1 MYFNKGA
8 TVQTVLVLYAF
19 IALYANW
26 KSKISDRFL
35 QVALLIENVA
45 YFALFYSYG
54 DSLGMACSLIAGLVW
69 LGLLV
74 KKI

>member
-1 MYFNKGA
+1 
-8 TVQTVLVLYAF
+8 VLYAF

-35 QVALLIENVA
+35 QIALLIENVV
-45 YFALFYSYG
+45 YFALSYSYG
-54 DSLGMACSLIAGLVW
+54 DGLGMACSLVGGLIW
-69 LGLLV
+69 LGFLV